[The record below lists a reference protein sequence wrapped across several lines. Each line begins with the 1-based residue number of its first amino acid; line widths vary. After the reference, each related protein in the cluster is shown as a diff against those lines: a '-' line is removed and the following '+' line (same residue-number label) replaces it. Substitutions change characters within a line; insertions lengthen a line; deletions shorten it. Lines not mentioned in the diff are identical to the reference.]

1 MNVAKTQKNLSEVDI
16 LNSLEN
22 AISTYGV
29 KDFTEITKKSL
40 QNSTKAKRGRPAKV
54 SVAEPVSQ
62 SKIKKAKLL
71 SENSEEI
78 VTIIKKDIPAKSMKP
93 KSIWRNIKLAKN
105 TKKTKAV
112 ANLKSKKSSVS
123 SLGNYFNNYK
133 KQMLTTG
140 LAGAMVM
147 FVAFSTYIAYAY
159 VGSPNNDVV
168 SKVGMHVVL
177 PASESPKVYIIQS
190 EKSEIFQNPL
200 FSGIKVGDNVLTYSN
215 AGKVYIYRSSEDKI
229 VNIVNTTQ

>member
-1 MNVAKTQKNLSEVDI
+1 MNVAKTQKNLSEVDV

-29 KDFTEITKKSL
+29 KDFKEITKKSL
-40 QNSTKAKRGRPAKV
+40 QNSAKTKRGRPAKALV
-54 SVAEPVSQ
+54 TEPVSQ

-71 SENSEEI
+71 SENSEET
-78 VTIIKKDIPAKSMKP
+78 VTIIKKDIPASGMKP
-93 KSIWRNIKLAKN
+93 KSIWKNIKLGKK
-105 TKKTKAV
+105 TKKTKT
-112 ANLKSKKSSVS
+112 LTGSRTKTSSSSK
-123 SLGNYFNNYK
+123 LGNFFQAYK

-140 LAGAMVM
+140 LSGAMII

-159 VGSPNNDVV
+159 VGAPSNDVV

-177 PASESPKVYIIQS
+177 PTTESPKVYIIQS